1 MVFTTTSTGS
11 VHISGL
17 LGDILRE
24 LSQGMRFNYSVAFT
38 PERTLG
44 IRYPN
49 GSWTGLIGSLQRDEG
64 DFALGLM
71 IPTNA
76 RNSIANPTTE
86 VYIDEISILAGRTR
100 TQSTNVFSYVLT
112 FDWQVWVCVLF
123 TMMTLSL
130 FSTGLDRFYAQQHQW
145 ATGSG
150 TQGRKRFH
158 CRYYVERFLG
168 HAWEYFENL
177 LGKGSSSPPSRQ
189 APRVVTA
196 FWWLA
201 VTVLVFAFAGQM
213 RACLMVKSQESVIR
227 NIQDLAR
234 RSSVRPYTLAG
245 SILTAM
251 LRDSR
256 NPAYQRVFERIMRYG
271 GQTELHRIYGQPI
284 LEQVVRG
291 KAVVIADRGSFT
303 YKVASTCRNYTYGE
317 FYIAEE
323 PLLNFR
329 FVMYLSKKVDVS
341 LQRGINQRLVWLR
354 EMGIMDRWIAQMLGN
369 WDHCRR
375 DGNRVTLTFEDTYAI
390 FVMWAL
396 LVTASLAAFGFE
408 KLRYAYGARKI
419 HLH

>member
-1 MVFTTTSTGS
+1 
-11 VHISGL
+11 
-17 LGDILRE
+17 
-24 LSQGMRFNYSVAFT
+24 MRFNYTVNFA

-44 IRYPN
+44 IRHPN

-100 TQSTNVFSYVLT
+100 SESANVFAYVLT
-112 FDWQVWVCVLF
+112 FDWQVWVCVVF
-123 TMMTLSL
+123 AMMTLSL
-130 FSTGLDRFYAQQHQW
+130 LSTGLDRFYDRRQG
-145 ATGSG
+145 TGHG
-150 TQGRKRFH
+150 ERRWRCG
-158 CRYYVERFLG
+158 YIAERFLL
-168 HAWEYFENL
+168 HSWEYFENL
-177 LGKGSSSPPSRQ
+177 LGKGSSASPERQ
-189 APRVVTA
+189 AARVLSA

-213 RACLMVKSQESVIR
+213 RACLMVKSQEAVIR
-227 NIQDLAR
+227 NVQDLAR

-256 NPAYQRVFERIMRYG
+256 NPSYQRVFERIIRYG
-271 GQTELHRIYGQPI
+271 GQTELHRIYGPTI

-303 YKVASTCRNYTYGE
+303 YKVARTCRNYTDGE
-317 FYIAEE
+317 FYIADE
-323 PLLNFR
+323 PLLKFR
-329 FVMYLSKKVDVS
+329 FVMYLSKS
-341 LQRGINQRLVWLR
+341 MHPRTQRGINQRLVWLR

-375 DGNRVTLTFEDTYAI
+375 DGNRVTLSFEDTYAI

-396 LVTASLAAFGFE
+396 LVAASLLAFGAE
-408 KLRYAYGARKI
+408 KLHHTCTTRKI
-419 HLH
+419 SMRRAEQ